1 MISQTKIKQTKMARY
16 KKEPK
21 RFDQINVIPF
31 IDIMLVLLVM
41 VLTTAT
47 FIKQGIIPVE
57 LPEAKASTKEELK
70 KEINVYVNSKGEMF
84 LDKEKLDA
92 KELKKRLSE
101 ISKDQT
107 VVLRSDKES
116 RFQDFV
122 TVMDILKSLNHE
134 QLYIITKE

>member
-1 MISQTKIKQTKMARY
+1 MPRY
-16 KKEPK
+16 KKSRKKFEE
-21 RFDQINVIPF
+21 INVIPF

-57 LPEAKASTKEELK
+57 LPEAKTTTKEDIK
-70 KEINVYVNSKGEMF
+70 KEVTVYVNAQGEMF
-84 LDKEKLDA
+84 FEKEKVEA
-92 KELKKRLSE
+92 KALEEKLSKVPKE
-101 ISKDQT
+101 QT

-122 TVMDILKSLNHE
+122 SVMDILKRLGHE
-134 QLYIITKE
+134 QLYIVTKE